1 MKTDLVLLHAPS
13 VYDFRKKSI
22 MFGPMSD
29 LVPSTPIFEM
39 YPIGFLTMAN
49 YLSKRGLSVRIIN
62 LAYRMLRDNDFDA
75 EKFIRS
81 LKPRAF
87 GIDLH
92 WLPHCQGSTEV
103 AKIIKKY
110 HPEIPVIFGGFSSS
124 YFYKELIGFDQV
136 DYILKGD
143 STEKPL
149 YQLISALRKGKKD
162 SFKDIPNL
170 VWKENGKVRDNPIKC
185 ISGDLSEID
194 FDYRLMFKKV
204 LRYGDIKSTVPFID
218 WFRYPITTIPV
229 VRGCNNECS
238 GCGGSKS
245 AFKTF
250 AKRQKPAFR
259 DPKKLVDEIIVIQKH
274 INAPVFLLGDL
285 NNNGSKYVKEF
296 FQQAKRLDR
305 DMQIFFEFFDPP
317 SNGFFDMAA
326 DTFNNVCYEI
336 SPDSHDE
343 SIRKKMGKSFSN
355 KDLISSIKYALD
367 KGAIRFDLYFMTGLP
382 GQDRKS
388 IGDTVGFCRDIYEE
402 IGWDKR
408 FMPFISPMAPFL
420 DPGSRAFEQP
430 ERFGY
435 RLTRKTLKDHIE
447 AITMPSWKYILNY
460 DSDSITRDDLVDA
473 TYEAALGL
481 NRLKSKA
488 GGIEKELMEANEER
502 IIIAQRVMREIDAIM
517 KEADIDIREDKLKAL
532 KEKTYK
538 YSLSTV
544 CEKKELEFPLFS
556 NSFNWKEI
564 IKTTLKKSDRVKVN
578 K

>member
-49 YLSKRGLSVRIIN
+49 YLSKRGFNVRIVN

-103 AKIIKKY
+103 AGIIKKY
-110 HPEIPVIFGGFSSS
+110 HPQIPVIFGGFSSS
-124 YFYKELIGFDQV
+124 YFYEELIGFDQV

-143 STEKPL
+143 STEEPL
-149 YQLISALRKGKKD
+149 YQLMSAIRKGDKASLKQ
-162 SFKDIPNL
+162 IPNL
-170 VWKENGKVRDNPIKC
+170 AWKENGKVYDNPIKC
-185 ISGDLSEID
+185 ISSDLSEID

-250 AKRQKPAFR
+250 AARKKPAFR

-285 NNNGSKYVKEF
+285 NNNGSRYVKEF
-296 FQQAKRLDR
+296 FDQAKRLDR
-305 DMQIFFEFFDPP
+305 KMQIFFEFFDPP
-317 SNGFFDMAA
+317 EEEFFDMAA
-326 DTFNNVCYEI
+326 DTFDNVCYEI

-343 SIRKKMGKSFSN
+343 SIRKKMGKTFSN
-355 KDLISSIKYALD
+355 QDLISSIKYALD
-367 KGAIRFDLYFMTGLP
+367 KGGLRFDLYFMTGLP

-388 IGDTVGFCRDIYEE
+388 ISDTVEFCREIYEKT
-402 IGWDKR
+402 GWDKR

-430 ERFGY
+430 EKFGY

-460 DSDSITRDDLVDA
+460 ESDSINADDLVDS

-481 NRLKSKA
+481 NRLKGKA
-488 GGIEKELMEANEER
+488 GGIENELMEANEER

-517 KEADIDIREDKLKAL
+517 KEDDTAVREEKLKDL

-556 NSFNWKEI
+556 SSFNWKEI
-564 IKTTLKKSDRVKVN
+564 IRTTLKRSERVRIDR
-578 K
+578 

>member
-49 YLSKRGLSVRIIN
+49 YLSQRGLSVRIVN
-62 LAYRMLRDNDFDA
+62 LAYRMLADKDFDA

-81 LKPRAF
+81 LRPRAF

-92 WLPHCQGSTEV
+92 WLAHCQGSTEA

-110 HPEIPVIFGGFSSS
+110 HPDTPVIFGGFSAS
-124 YFYKELIGFDQV
+124 YFYRELIGFDQV
-136 DYILKGD
+136 DYIIKGD
-143 STEKPL
+143 SAEEPL
-149 YQLISALRKGKKD
+149 YRLAAAIRRGQKKGLE
-162 SFKDIPNL
+162 DIPNL
-170 VWKENGKVRDNPIKC
+170 VWKENGIIRDNPIEC
-185 ISGDLSEID
+185 ISADLSEID
-194 FDYRLMFKKV
+194 FDYRFMFKEV
-204 LRYGDIKSTVPFID
+204 LRHRDIKSIVPFID

-238 GCGGSKS
+238 GCGGSRS
-245 AFKTF
+245 AFRRF
-250 AKRQKPAFR
+250 GQRQKPAFR
-259 DPKKLVDEIIVIQKH
+259 DPGKLVDEINIIQKH
-274 INAPVFLLGDL
+274 IRAPVFLLGDL
-285 NNNGSKYVKEF
+285 NNNGAGYVREF
-296 FQQAKRLDR
+296 FSQAKRLDR
-305 DMQIFFEFFDPP
+305 DIQIFFEFFEPP
-317 SNGFFDMAA
+317 DRGFFDMAA
-326 DTFNNVCYEI
+326 GTFDNVCYEI

-343 SIRKKMGKSFSN
+343 DVRKKMGKSFSN
-355 KDLISSIKYALD
+355 KDLTASIRYALD
-367 KGAIRFDLYFMTGLP
+367 KGALRFDLYFMTGLP
-382 GQDRKS
+382 GQTKKS
-388 IGDTVGFCRDIYEE
+388 IGGTVEFCRQVFEE
-402 IGWDKR
+402 TGWDRR

-435 RLTRKTLKDHIE
+435 RLTRKTLRDHIE

-460 DSDSITRDDLVDA
+460 ESDAITTDDLVDA

-481 NRLKSKA
+481 NRLKGKS
-488 GGIEKELMEANEER
+488 GGISKELMEANEER
-502 IIIAQRVMREIDAIM
+502 ILIAQRVMREIDAIM
-517 KEADIDIREDKLKAL
+517 KEKDASIRQDKLKAL

-556 NSFNWKEI
+556 RSFNWKQI
-564 IKTTLKKSDRVKVN
+564 IKTTLRKSERVSIDR
-578 K
+578 